1 MLNFLNARSIN
12 MWTRK
17 IFTLFLWTRH
27 PISSMVFGTNAL
39 ITKPANSLS
48 PMLVVSI
55 LNRFGYGEV
64 RKLTSGKMND
74 NDVARSEELKMA
86 MFALVCWYP
95 VVMGVIQLCSW
106 SFFRINKR
114 TEIII
119 KADKIHQGVWCY
131 CDYGHT
137 KSLIYSAYLRR
148 GLQIIE
154 TLQDF

>member
-1 MLNFLNARSIN
+1 MRTCFTNSAASLIKLPLADITDAN
-12 MWTRK
+12 MEKYNRK
-17 IFTLFLWTRH
+17 H

-95 VVMGVIQLCSW
+95 VVVGVIQLCSW

-119 KADKIHQGVWCY
+119 KADKIHQGV
-131 CDYGHT
+131 
-137 KSLIYSAYLRR
+137 
-148 GLQIIE
+148 
-154 TLQDF
+154 